1 MIVWRARFDGPGA
14 MSPRVRAGPNL
25 ASTYMPVHSGSSL
38 PMLQEYGRAE
48 RADSP
53 ANDDASR
60 PLVSMLLIAF
70 NQAGVIADAIA
81 GALAQTYSPLEI
93 LISDDCSSDDTW
105 AVIEAAVSGYS
116 GPHRIVLNRNERTAG
131 ISAHLSQL
139 AAMSKGALLV
149 VTAGDDV
156 SAPARCTRLVECWN
170 AHDRRIDLIASDL
183 EEFEAAA
190 GQPARIEPTSLDQYK
205 GFEDWARERPW
216 LVGASHAWSRRL
228 FERFGPMLPGA
239 MAEDQIMTF
248 RAVMSGGARSLREPL
263 VRYRRGGLSGK
274 KRYRTVEQFVERV
287 KRTTAFGLA
296 ESEQFQRDAQIAGVG
311 DEMRA
316 LLMPKLARERYARDV
331 FALPSFGAKL
341 ALLLRTPQVKAGFKI
356 RMFLYAACPIVYR
369 PFFALRALMKKK

>member
-1 MIVWRARFDGPGA
+1 MI
-14 MSPRVRAGPNL
+14 
-25 ASTYMPVHSGSSL
+25 
-38 PMLQEYGRAE
+38 QEYGHAGH
-48 RADSP
+48 ADRTDLP
-53 ANDDASR
+53 ANDASR

-70 NQAGVIADAIA
+70 NQASVIADAVA

-105 AVIEAAVSGYS
+105 AVIEAAVRGYS
-116 GPHRIVLNRNERTAG
+116 GPHRVVLNRNEQNAG

-139 AAMSKGALLV
+139 AAMSRGALLV

-156 SAPARCTRLVECWN
+156 SAPERCARLVECWN
-170 AHDRRIDLIASDL
+170 AHGRSIDLIASDL
-183 EEFEAAA
+183 EEFEGVA
-190 GQPARIEPTSLDQYK
+190 GQAARIAPTGLDQYK
-205 GFEDWARERPW
+205 GFDDWKRGQPW
-216 LVGASHAWSRRL
+216 VVGASHAWSRRL

-248 RAVMSGGARSLREPL
+248 RAVMSGGAHSLREPL

-311 DEMRA
+311 DEMRT
-316 LLMPKLARERYARDV
+316 LLVPKLARERYARDV
-331 FALPSFGAKL
+331 FALRGIGAKL
-341 ALLLRTPQVKAGFKI
+341 QLLLRTPNVKFGFKI
-356 RMFLYAACPIVYR
+356 RMFLYAACPTVYR
-369 PFFALRALMKKK
+369 PFFALRARLKR